1 VPKLKP
7 EELESRKREIID
19 AARVCFLRS
28 GFHQTTT
35 DEICREASITP
46 GGLYHYF
53 ASKEDII
60 TAVIKQTASDVV
72 SRLHEML
79 EQQKDA
85 QSAYREVGN
94 FFIEAIYGPD
104 INNVTRLD
112 VEIFAEATK
121 NPKLA
126 EISKEAWALRREWL
140 ETLIR
145 RGMAEGVYSSNE
157 FSTKGL
163 SSLLIAILLGM
174 RIGKLLWDDE
184 FDLEGAIEALYGLQ
198 TGKIVVN
205 LPDADV
211 PIATPARRPASSEPI
226 WR

>member
-1 VPKLKP
+1 MPKLKP

-35 DEICREASITP
+35 DEICREAAITP

-72 SRLHEML
+72 ARLHEMV
-79 EQQKDA
+79 EQQADA
-85 QSAYREVGN
+85 KSAYREVGG
-94 FFIEAIYGPD
+94 FFLQAIYGPD
-104 INNVTRLD
+104 IDNVTRLD
-112 VEIFAEATK
+112 LEIFAEATK

-145 RGMAEGVYSSNE
+145 RGIAEGVYASDD
-157 FSTKGL
+157 FSASGL
-163 SSLLIAILLGM
+163 SSLLICIMLGM
-174 RIGKLLWDDE
+174 RIGKLLWKDD
-184 FDLEGAIEALYGLQ
+184 FDLEGAIESLYAMQ
-198 TGKIVVN
+198 TGKLVAN
-205 LPDADV
+205 LPDADL
-211 PIATPARRPASSEPI
+211 PIATPAR
-226 WR
+226 

>member
-1 VPKLKP
+1 MPKLKP
-7 EELESRKREIID
+7 EELESRKREIVD

-35 DEICREASITP
+35 DEICREAAITP

-60 TAVIKQTASDVV
+60 TAVIQQTASDVV
-72 SRLHEML
+72 ARLHEML

-85 QSAYREVGN
+85 QSAYREVGT
-94 FFIEAIYGPD
+94 FFIQAIYGPD
-104 INNVTRLD
+104 IDNVTRLD
-112 VEIFAEATK
+112 LEIFAEATK

-126 EISKEAWALRREWL
+126 AISKDAWALRREWL

-145 RGMAEGVYSSNE
+145 RGMADGVYASND
-157 FSTKGL
+157 FSAKGL
-163 SSLLIAILLGM
+163 SSLLICIMLGM

-184 FDLEGAIEALYGLQ
+184 FDLEGAIESLYGMQ
-198 TGKIVVN
+198 TGKIVAD
-205 LPDADV
+205 LPESDLPV
-211 PIATPARRPASSEPI
+211 PTQATPAR
-226 WR
+226 

>member
-1 VPKLKP
+1 MPKLKP

-85 QSAYREVGN
+85 HSAYREVGN
-94 FFIEAIYGPD
+94 FFLEAIYGPD

-112 VEIFAEATK
+112 LEIFAESTK

-145 RGMAEGVYSSNE
+145 RGMAEGVYSTSD

-174 RIGKLLWDDE
+174 RIGKLLWDEE

-205 LPDADV
+205 LPEADV
-211 PIATPARRPASSEPI
+211 STVSPARRPASGEPI
-226 WR
+226 GR

>member
-60 TAVIKQTASDVV
+60 TAVIKQSASDVV

-79 EQQKDA
+79 EKQKDA
-85 QSAYREVGN
+85 QSAYREVGS
-94 FFIEAIYGPD
+94 FFLEAIYGPD

-112 VEIFAEATK
+112 LEIFAEATK

-145 RGMAEGVYSSNE
+145 RGMAEGVYSSSE

-163 SSLLIAILLGM
+163 SSLLIAVLLGM
-174 RIGKLLWDDE
+174 RLGKLLWDDE
-184 FDLEGAIEALYGLQ
+184 FDLEGAIEALYGMQ
-198 TGKIVVN
+198 TGKIIVD

-211 PIATPARRPASSEPI
+211 PTATPARRSASGEPI
-226 WR
+226 GR

>member
-1 VPKLKP
+1 MPKLKP

-19 AARVCFLRS
+19 AARTCFLRS

-35 DEICREASITP
+35 DEICKEAAITP

-60 TAVIKQTASDVV
+60 TAVIKQSASDVV

-85 QSAYREVGN
+85 QSAYREVGA
-94 FFIEAIYGPD
+94 FFMQAIYGQD
-104 INNVTRLD
+104 IDNVTRLD
-112 VEIFAEATK
+112 LEIFAEATK

-140 ETLIR
+140 ETLIQ
-145 RGMAEGVYSSNE
+145 RGMSEGVYSSNH
-157 FSTKGL
+157 FSAKGL
-163 SSLLIAILLGM
+163 SSLLIATLIGM
-174 RIGKLLWDDE
+174 RIGKLLWSDE
-184 FDLEGAIEALYGLQ
+184 FDLQGAIEALYEMQ
-198 TGKIVVN
+198 TGKIVAN
-205 LPDADV
+205 LPDAELPV
-211 PIATPARRPASSEPI
+211 ASTAR
-226 WR
+226 